1 MEKDPNLLEETV
13 RRMRRSFGL
22 IGFFSFFINLLM
34 LTAPL
39 YMLQIYDRVLASGSQ
54 STLVAL
60 TILAIGMIAVMA
72 GLEVIRSRIL
82 VRVGTRLD
90 EQLSSHVFQATFER
104 SLGAARI
111 DRGQALRDLETL
123 RHFLTGT
130 APFALF
136 DAPWTPVFI
145 AVIFLFHPLLGFVA
159 VAGAVVLA
167 ALALAN
173 EQRTR
178 SPLDEANR
186 HAAEAAVFAQSSLRN
201 ADAIQAMGMLPALER
216 RWRRKHRA
224 SLILQGEASDRGG
237 TISAISKAVRL
248 VIQIAMLGV
257 GAFLAIDQIITPGVM
272 IAASII
278 LARALQPVEQAIGNW
293 RTVVSARH
301 AYRRLQN
308 LMDGR
313 RAGMERMS
321 LPAPRGLISVE
332 QAIVV
337 PPGGTEPSLKR
348 ISFVLDPGDVVGVIG
363 PTGAGK
369 SSLARLLVGVWRP
382 YDGSVRLDGAEL
394 ENYDPEDL
402 GRHIGYLP
410 QDVDLFDGTVGENIS
425 RFVDDASPE
434 AIVTAARLASVHDMI
449 LRLPDGY
456 DTVVGEGGRSLSGG
470 QRQRIALA
478 RALYKEPPLIVLDE
492 PNASLDAEG
501 DRALGLA
508 TRAMKELG
516 KTVVVMTHRRSAI
529 ASVDKL
535 IVLRNGQIEAFGNK
549 EAILE
554 QVLARPTDNPRL
566 RTAS

>member
-1 MEKDPNLLEETV
+1 MENDPSLLEMTV
-13 RRMRRSFGL
+13 RRMRRSLGL

-39 YMLQIYDRVLASGSQ
+39 YMLQVYDRVLASGSQ

-72 GLEVIRSRIL
+72 GLEIVRSRIL

-90 EQLSSHVFQATFER
+90 EQLSGQVFQATFER
-104 SLGAARI
+104 SLAAARI
-111 DRGQALRDLETL
+111 DRGQALRDLDTL
-123 RHFLTGT
+123 RQFLTGP

-145 AVIFLFHPLLGFVA
+145 AVIFLFDPLLGFVA
-159 VAGAVVLA
+159 VAGALVLS

-173 EQRTR
+173 EFRTR
-178 SPLDEANR
+178 PPLDEAIR
-186 HAAEAAVFAQSSLRN
+186 HAADAAVFAQSSLRN

-237 TISAISKAVRL
+237 TIAAISKAVRL
-248 VIQIAMLGV
+248 VIQIAILGV

-301 AYRRLQN
+301 AYRRLHR

-313 RAGMERMS
+313 PDPRDIMR
-321 LPAPRGLISVE
+321 LPAPRGRVSVE
-332 QAIVV
+332 QAVVV
-337 PPGGTEPSLKR
+337 PPGGAEPSLRR
-348 ISFVLDPGDVVGVIG
+348 ISFALDPGDVVGVIG

-394 ENYDPEDL
+394 SNYDAEEL
-402 GRHIGYLP
+402 GCHIGYLP
-410 QDVDLFDGTVGENIS
+410 QDVDLFDGTVGENIA
-425 RFVDDASPE
+425 RFADDASPE
-434 AIVTAARLASVHDMI
+434 AIVAAAQLAGVHDMI

-456 DTVVGEGGRSLSGG
+456 DTIVGEGGRSLSGG

-478 RALYKEPPLIVLDE
+478 RALYNEPPLIVLDE

-501 DRALGLA
+501 DRALGVA
-508 TRAMKELG
+508 TQAMKERG
-516 KTVVVMTHRRSAI
+516 KTVVVMTHRRGAI
-529 ASVDKL
+529 AAVDKL
-535 IVLRNGQIEAFGNK
+535 IVLRNGQIEAFGSK
-549 EAILE
+549 EEVLE
-554 QVLARPTDNPRL
+554 QVLARPADDRRL
-566 RTAS
+566 RTVS